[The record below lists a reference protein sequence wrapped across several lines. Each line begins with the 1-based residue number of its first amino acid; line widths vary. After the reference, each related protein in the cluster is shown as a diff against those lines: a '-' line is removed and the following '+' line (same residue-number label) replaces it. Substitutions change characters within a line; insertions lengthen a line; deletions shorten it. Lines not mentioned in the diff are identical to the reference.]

1 MTKYTEDQIKLKN
14 YIVKG
19 NVNTQCKTVTD
30 LNHWADYG
38 QPMNVWCQEFS
49 RKIIKEANSL
59 NRSMLTASEINHII
73 YLVEMFKDIDGYY
86 HDISDQRLERLE
98 KKLSSMKA
106 EARATKY
113 ELKQE

>member
-1 MTKYTEDQIKLKN
+1 MRNRRVESIRASAQFLKTKS
-14 YIVKG
+14 
-19 NVNTQCKTVTD
+19 
-30 LNHWADYG
+30 ADYG

-49 RKIIKEANSL
+49 RKIIRDANSL
-59 NRSMLTASEINHII
+59 NRSMLTATEINHII
-73 YLVEMFKDIDGYY
+73 YLLDRFKDAYY

>member
-1 MTKYTEDQIKLKN
+1 MRNRRVDSIRASAQFLKTKS
-14 YIVKG
+14 
-19 NVNTQCKTVTD
+19 
-30 LNHWADYG
+30 ADYG

-49 RKIIKEANSL
+49 RKIIRDANSL
-59 NRSMLTASEINHII
+59 NRSMLTATEIDHII
-73 YLVEMFKDIDGYY
+73 YLVAMFKDIDGYY

-106 EARATKY
+106 EARATKW

>member
-1 MTKYTEDQIKLKN
+1 MRNKKVDSIRASAQFLKN
-14 YIVKG
+14 KS
-19 NVNTQCKTVTD
+19 KD
-30 LNHWADYG
+30 FG
-38 QPMNVWCQEFS
+38 QSMNVYCQEFS

-59 NRSMLTASEINHII
+59 NRSMLTATEINHII

-113 ELKQE
+113 EIKQNELEEWLCILEL

>member
-1 MTKYTEDQIKLKN
+1 MRNRRVDSIWDCAQFLKTKS
-14 YIVKG
+14 
-19 NVNTQCKTVTD
+19 
-30 LNHWADYG
+30 ADYG